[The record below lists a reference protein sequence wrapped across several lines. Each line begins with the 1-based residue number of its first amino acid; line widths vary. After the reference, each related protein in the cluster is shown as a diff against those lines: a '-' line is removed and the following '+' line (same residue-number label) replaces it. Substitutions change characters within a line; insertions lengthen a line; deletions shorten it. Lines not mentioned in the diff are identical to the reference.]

1 MPLLYLFIERYKKSE
16 FAPVANFVKG
26 LERDIDAVENAVEN
40 AVDIPLING
49 FVEGIN
55 NRTKMIK
62 RVMYGRCGIELV
74 AAKIMLP
81 YAIKTDI

>member
-26 LERDIDAVENAVEN
+26 LERNIDAVENAV
-40 AVDIPLING
+40 DSPLING

-62 RVMYGRCGIELV
+62 RVMYGRCGIELL
-74 AAKIMLP
+74 ATKIMLP